1 MILTERYLP
10 ITQQKNADAV
20 IIIRNL
26 HKSFGSKAVLN
37 GIDLSVEKG
46 ENLVILGKSGSGK
59 SVLIKC
65 LVGLITPDEGEI
77 SVLGT
82 PIEGLNYA
90 ALNELRIKVGFLFQT
105 AALYDSMTVAE
116 NLAFPLKRHFKNLTE
131 KEREDKIKAVL
142 DDVGLIEAIDKMPS
156 ELSGGMRKRI
166 GLARTLILEPEI
178 VLYDEPTTGLDTIT
192 SREISELIVD
202 IQQKRKTTAIIITHD
217 MACARLTSDR
227 IAVLNEGVI
236 HAEGTYKDLEQSKDN
251 WIQSFFNV

>member
-90 ALNELRIKVGFLFQT
+90 ALNALRIKVGFLFQT

-116 NLAFPLKRHFKNLTE
+116 NLAFP
-131 KEREDKIKAVL
+131 
-142 DDVGLIEAIDKMPS
+142 
-156 ELSGGMRKRI
+156 
-166 GLARTLILEPEI
+166 
-178 VLYDEPTTGLDTIT
+178 
-192 SREISELIVD
+192 
-202 IQQKRKTTAIIITHD
+202 
-217 MACARLTSDR
+217 
-227 IAVLNEGVI
+227 
-236 HAEGTYKDLEQSKDN
+236 
-251 WIQSFFNV
+251 

>member
-1 MILTERYLP
+1 MILAEKYLP
-10 ITQQKNADAV
+10 VTQLKNADQV
-20 IIIRNL
+20 ITIDNL
-26 HKSFGSKAVLN
+26 HKSFGSNAVLN
-37 GIDLSVEKG
+37 GIDLTVAKG
-46 ENLVILGKSGSGK
+46 ENLVVLGKSGSGK

-65 LVGLITPDEGEI
+65 MVGLITPDEGEI

-82 PIEGLNYA
+82 PIEGLDYA
-90 ALNELRIKVGFLFQT
+90 ALNALRIKVGFLFQT

-116 NLAFPLKRHFKNLTE
+116 NLAFPLKRHFKKLTD
-131 KEREDKIKAVL
+131 KECEDRIKAVL

-156 ELSGGMRKRI
+156 ELSGGMRKRV

-202 IQQKRKTTAIIITHD
+202 IQQKRKTTAVIITHD
-217 MACARLTSDR
+217 MACARLTADR

-236 HAEGTYKDLEQSKDN
+236 HAEGTYDELEQSKDK

>member
-1 MILTERYLP
+1 MILAEPYLS
-10 ITQQKNADAV
+10 IKQTKHADPV
-20 IIIRNL
+20 IKISNL
-26 HKSFGSKAVLN
+26 HKSFGSNAVLK
-37 GIDLSVEKG
+37 GIDISVEKG

-65 LVGLITPDEGEI
+65 MVGLITPDEGEI

-82 PIEGLNYA
+82 SIEGLNYA
-90 ALNELRIKVGFLFQT
+90 ALNTLRIKVGFLFQT

-116 NLAFPLKRHFKNLTE
+116 NLAFPLKRHFRKFTE
-131 KEREDKIKAVL
+131 KECEDKIKAVL
-142 DDVGLIEAIDKMPS
+142 DDVGLIEAIDKMPA

-192 SREISELIVD
+192 SHEISELIVD

-217 MACARLTSDR
+217 MACARLTGDR

-236 HAEGTYKDLEQSKDN
+236 HAEGTYNDLEQSKDK